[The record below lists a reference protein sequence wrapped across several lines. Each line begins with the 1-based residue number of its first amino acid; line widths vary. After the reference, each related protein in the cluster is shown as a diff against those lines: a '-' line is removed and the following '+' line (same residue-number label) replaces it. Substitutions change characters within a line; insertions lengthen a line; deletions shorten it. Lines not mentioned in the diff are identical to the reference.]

1 MSTLYTK
8 ERAKRKKE
16 KEKWL
21 VFIKNILNE
30 REKERDIHTE
40 EGEQKHR

>member
-8 ERAKRKKE
+8 ERETDRAKRKKE

-21 VFIKNILNE
+21 VFIKKCFE
-30 REKERDIHTE
+30 
-40 EGEQKHR
+40 